1 MSPISFSPSSV
12 KARCVQRKVR
22 SIRRRQIPTKSSQP
36 ATLRGEGYVTTTAIG
51 PPAPHSSSC
60 WLGKAPFERS
70 FLSLG
75 A

>member
-12 KARCVQRKVR
+12 KARCVQRKV
-22 SIRRRQIPTKSSQP
+22 S
-36 ATLRGEGYVTTTAIG
+36 GEGYVTTTAIG
-51 PPAPHSSSC
+51 PPAPHSSFC